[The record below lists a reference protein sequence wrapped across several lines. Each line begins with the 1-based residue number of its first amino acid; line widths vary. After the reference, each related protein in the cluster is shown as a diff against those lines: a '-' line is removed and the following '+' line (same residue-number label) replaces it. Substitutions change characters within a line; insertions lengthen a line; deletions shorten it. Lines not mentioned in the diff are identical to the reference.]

1 MRYFLYSQG
10 KKLPKQP
17 RYGYTTA
24 QAVCIYDELKR
35 TQSITILETKTRREL
50 MGNEICGTK
59 GRTE

>member
-17 RYGYTTA
+17 RYGYTIA

-35 TQSITILETKTRREL
+35 TQPITVMETKTRREL
-50 MGNEICGTK
+50 MSNETQNNK
-59 GRTE
+59 ADR